1 MMRTAELQIKVIQ
14 CFAKCVNHKEGK
26 CIPQVSEKHLLL
38 LPFGLQVAHSKPSE
52 QHTLIRIV
60 KGKAETYGVW
70 THRMT
75 EILTKSLKLLVRP
88 YKSFPT
94 ANVVMK

>member
-1 MMRTAELQIKVIQ
+1 MMRNAELQIKVIQ
-14 CFAKCVNHKEGK
+14 YFTKCVNHRGK
-26 CIPQVSEKHLLL
+26 MHTPGVCKASPAPAIWPS
-38 LPFGLQVAHSKPSE
+38 GSSLQAFRA
-52 QHTLIRIV
+52 TY

-75 EILTKSLKLLVRP
+75 EILTKTLKLLVRP